1 MIATNALRKDEEAV
15 LRLRSLYESRGYQG
29 YKMNGFE
36 EYDIYAQNKDFLGG
50 EAVITFTDTEGRLM
64 ALKPDVTM
72 SIIRSRTE
80 EDGVTEKLYY
90 DENVCRVSHDSH
102 RLKEILQSGLE
113 CIGNI
118 DLYNTRE
125 VVSLAAESLGLFGRK
140 YILDISHMGIVT
152 GLIDNLPA
160 SESQRKELTRLI
172 ASKNLHGIADLLLEI
187 SADDN
192 AKDKL
197 LELAEISGSPDEV
210 LPSLRDICSNTPA
223 EDGLRELEMVAGAL
237 RESDIFES
245 LRLDFSVVQDMSYYN
260 GIVFQGFIEGIPEKV
275 LSGGRYD
282 PLLRRIGKN
291 KSAIGFA
298 LNVESLERIL
308 DEPDSLDADIALLYS
323 ADDDAAEVAKM
334 AGKLSEGRL
343 RVRVLN
349 ELPKRARFGRIV
361 KFNGTSRDII

>member
-1 MIATNALRKDEEAV
+1 
-15 LRLRSLYESRGYQG
+15 
-29 YKMNGFE
+29 MNGFE

-118 DLYNTRE
+118 DLYNTCE
-125 VVSLAAESLGLFGRK
+125 VVTLAAESLGLFGRK

-152 GLIDNLPA
+152 GLIDSLPV
-160 SESQRKELTRLI
+160 SESQRKELTHLI
-172 ASKNLHGIADLLLEI
+172 GSKNIHGIKDLLSGI
-187 SADDN
+187 AADDN
-192 AKDKL
+192 AKNRL
-197 LELAEISGSPDEV
+197 LKLAELSGSPDEV
-210 LPSLRDICSNTPA
+210 LPCLEEICLGTPA
-223 EDGLRELEMVAGAL
+223 EEGLKELERVTGVL
-237 RESDIFES
+237 RKSEIFGS
-245 LRLDFSVVQDMSYYN
+245 LRFDFSVVQDMSYYN

-282 PLLRRIGKN
+282 PLLKRIGKN
-291 KSAIGFA
+291 KGAIGFA
-298 LNVESLERIL
+298 MNVESLERIL
-308 DEPDSLDADIALLYS
+308 DRKDALDADIALVYS
-323 ADDDAAEVAKM
+323 ADDDAAEVAKR
-334 AGKLSEGRL
+334 AAELSQNGQ

-349 ELPKRARFGRIV
+349 QIPKRARFGKVIY
-361 KFNGTSRDII
+361 FNET

>member
-1 MIATNALRKDEEAV
+1 MNSALRTDEEAV
-15 LRLRSLYESRGYQG
+15 LKLRSLYESRGYQG

-118 DLYNTRE
+118 DLYNTCE
-125 VVSLAAESLGLFGRK
+125 VVTLAAESLGLFGRK
-140 YILDISHMGIVT
+140 FILDISHMGIVT
-152 GLIDNLPA
+152 GLIDNLPV

-172 ASKNLHGIADLLLEI
+172 GSKNIHGIE
-187 SADDN
+187 
-192 AKDKL
+192 KL
-197 LELAEISGSPDEV
+197 LSNIFADSEAKNKLLKLAEISGSPDEV
-210 LPSLRDICSNTPA
+210 LPSLREICAGTPA
-223 EDGLRELEMVAGAL
+223 EDGLMELERVTETL
-237 RESDIFES
+237 RQSEIFES

-291 KSAIGFA
+291 KGAIGFA

-308 DEPDSLDADIALLYS
+308 DTADELDADIALVYS
-323 ADDDAAEVAKM
+323 AEDDAAEVAKR
-334 AGKLSEGRL
+334 AKELSENGL
-343 RVRVLN
+343 RVRVTDQI
-349 ELPKRARFGRIV
+349 PKRARFGRIIY
-361 KFNGTSRDII
+361 FNETSRNSI

>member
-1 MIATNALRKDEEAV
+1 MNSALRTDEEAILK
-15 LRLRSLYESRGYQG
+15 LRTLYESRGYQG

-118 DLYNTRE
+118 DLYNTCE
-125 VVSLAAESLGLFGRK
+125 VVTLAAESLGLFGRK

-152 GLIDNLPA
+152 GLIDTLPV

-172 ASKNLHGIADLLLEI
+172 GSKNIHGISGLLSGI
-187 SADDN
+187 SCDN
-192 AKDKL
+192 EAKEKL
-197 LELAEISGSPDEV
+197 LKLAEISGSPDEA
-210 LPSLRDICSNTPA
+210 LPCLREICAGTPA
-223 EDGLRELEMVAGAL
+223 EDGLRELERVTETL
-237 RESDIFES
+237 RGSEIFES
-245 LRLDFSVVQDMSYYN
+245 LRFDFSVVQDMSYYN

-291 KSAIGFA
+291 KGAIGFA
-298 LNVESLERIL
+298 LDVESLERIL
-308 DEPDSLDADIALLYS
+308 DTKDSLDADIALVYS
-323 ADDDAAEVAKM
+323 AEDDAAEVAKR
-334 AGKLSEGRL
+334 AAELSQNGQ

-349 ELPKRARFGRIV
+349 QLPKRARFGKVIY
-361 KFNGTSRDII
+361 FNET

>member
-1 MIATNALRKDEEAV
+1 MNNALRADEEAV
-15 LRLRSLYESRGYQG
+15 LKLRALYESRGYQG

-118 DLYNTRE
+118 DLYNTCE

-140 YILDISHMGIVT
+140 FILDISHMGIVT
-152 GLIDNLPA
+152 GLIDALPV

-172 ASKNLHGIADLLLEI
+172 GSKNLHGIESLLSGI
-187 SADDN
+187 SADCGV
-192 AKDKL
+192 KERLMKL
-197 LELAEISGSPDEV
+197 ADMSGSPDEV
-210 LPSLRDICSNTPA
+210 LPCLREICIGTPA
-223 EDGLRELEMVAGAL
+223 EEGLRELERVAEAL
-237 RESDIFES
+237 RSSDIYDS

-282 PLLRRIGKN
+282 PLLKRIGKN
-291 KSAIGFA
+291 KGAIGFA
-298 LNVESLERIL
+298 LNVESLERVL
-308 DEPDSLDADIALLYS
+308 DQKDALDADIALVYS
-323 ADDDAAEVAKM
+323 AEDNAADVARRAAELSQN
-334 AGKLSEGRL
+334 GK
-343 RVRVLN
+343 RVRVLDVV
-349 ELPKRARFGRIV
+349 PKRARFGKIIY
-361 KFNGTSRDII
+361 FNET

>member
-1 MIATNALRKDEEAV
+1 MSEFSSLRTDEEAV
-15 LRLRSLYESRGYQG
+15 LRLRTLYESRGYQG

-90 DENVCRVSHDSH
+90 DENVCRVSRDSH

-118 DLYNTRE
+118 DLYNTCE
-125 VVSLAAESLGLFGRK
+125 VVALAAESLGLFGRK
-140 YILDISHMGIVT
+140 FILDISHMGIVT
-152 GLIDNLPA
+152 GLIDSLEA
-160 SESQRKELTRLI
+160 SEPERKELTRLI
-172 ASKNLHGIADLLLEI
+172 GSKNVHGISDLLSGI
-187 SADDN
+187 SASDD
-192 AKDKL
+192 AKKKL
-197 LELAEISGSPDEV
+197 LKLAELSGEPDEV
-210 LPSLRDICSNTPA
+210 LPCLREICAGTPA
-223 EDGLRELEMVAGAL
+223 EDGLDELEKVTETL
-237 RESDIFES
+237 RSSEIFGS

-291 KSAIGFA
+291 KGAIGFA
-298 LNVESLERIL
+298 LNVESLEKIL
-308 DEPDSLDADIALLYS
+308 DTPDVLDADIALVYS
-323 ADDDAAEVAKM
+323 EGDDAGEVAKL
-334 AGKLSEGRL
+334 AAKLSENSQ

-349 ELPKRARFGRIV
+349 QIPKRARFGRIIY
-361 KFNGTSRDII
+361 FNEA

>member
-1 MIATNALRKDEEAV
+1 MNNALRADEEAV
-15 LRLRSLYESRGYQG
+15 LKLRALYESRGYQG

-50 EAVITFTDTEGRLM
+50 ESVITFTDTEGRLM

-102 RLKEILQSGLE
+102 RLKEFLQSGLE

-118 DLYNTRE
+118 DLYNTCE

-140 YILDISHMGIVT
+140 FILDISHMGIVT
-152 GLIDNLPA
+152 GLIDALPV
-160 SESQRKELTRLI
+160 SETQRKELTLLI
-172 ASKNLHGIADLLLEI
+172 GSKNLHGIESLLSGI
-187 SADDN
+187 SADSK
-192 AKDKL
+192 AKERLMKL
-197 LELAEISGSPDEV
+197 ADMSGSPEKI
-210 LPSLRDICSNTPA
+210 LPFLSEICVGTPA
-223 EDGLRELEMVAGAL
+223 EEGLRELERVAEAL
-237 RESDIFES
+237 SSSDIYDS

-282 PLLRRIGKN
+282 PLLKRIGKN
-291 KSAIGFA
+291 KGAIGFA

-308 DEPDSLDADIALLYS
+308 DQKDALDADIALVYS
-323 ADDDAAEVAKM
+323 SEDDAREVAKK
-334 AGKLSEGRL
+334 AAELSQNGK
-343 RVRVLN
+343 RVRVLSVI
-349 ELPKRARFGRIV
+349 PKRARFGEIIY
-361 KFNGTSRDII
+361 FNET

>member
-1 MIATNALRKDEEAV
+1 
-15 LRLRSLYESRGYQG
+15 
-29 YKMNGFE
+29 MNGFE

-80 EDGVTEKLYY
+80 DDGITEKLYY

-118 DLYNTRE
+118 DLYNTCE
-125 VVSLAAESLGLFGRK
+125 VLSLAAESLGLFGRN

-152 GLIDNLPA
+152 GLIDNLPV

-172 ASKNLHGIADLLLEI
+172 SSKNLHGIESLLSGI
-187 SADDN
+187 SADDK
-192 AKDKL
+192 AKEKL
-197 LELAEISGSPDEV
+197 MKLADLSGKPDEV
-210 LPSLRDICSNTPA
+210 LPCLKEICVGTPA
-223 EDGLRELEMVAGAL
+223 EEGLRELESVTRAL
-237 RESDIFES
+237 KCSEIFGS
-245 LRLDFSVVQDMSYYN
+245 LRFDFSVVQDMSYYN

-282 PLLRRIGKN
+282 PLLKRIGKN
-291 KSAIGFA
+291 KGAIGFA
-298 LNVESLERIL
+298 LNVESLEKIL
-308 DEPDSLDADIALLYS
+308 DTKDLPDADIALVYS
-323 ADDDAAEVAKM
+323 ADDNAADVAKRAAE
-334 AGKLSEGRL
+334 LSENGK
-343 RVRVLN
+343 RVRVLT
-349 ELPKRARFGRIV
+349 EIPKRARFGE
-361 KFNGTSRDII
+361 IIYFKEK

>member
-1 MIATNALRKDEEAV
+1 MSTISSLRTDEEAV
-15 LRLRSLYESRGYQG
+15 LKLRSLYESRGYQG

-50 EAVITFTDTEGRLM
+50 EAIITFTDTEGRLM

-80 EDGVTEKLYY
+80 RDNVTEKLYY

-118 DLYNTRE
+118 DLYNTCE

-152 GLIDNLPA
+152 GLIDNLPV

-172 ASKNLHGIADLLLEI
+172 GSKNLHGIESLLSGVLASDEAKERLIDLADL
-187 SADDN
+187 
-192 AKDKL
+192 
-197 LELAEISGSPDEV
+197 SGSPDKV
-210 LPSLRDICSNTPA
+210 LPSLKEICVGTPA
-223 EDGLRELEMVAGAL
+223 EEGLRELERVTGVL
-237 RESDIFES
+237 RESKIFAS
-245 LRLDFSVVQDMSYYN
+245 LRFDFSVVQDMSYYN

-282 PLLRRIGKN
+282 PLLKRIGKN
-291 KSAIGFA
+291 KGAIGFA

-308 DEPDSLDADIALLYS
+308 DARDLLDADIALVYS
-323 ADDDAAEVAKM
+323 EEDDAAEVAKR
-334 AGKLSEGRL
+334 AKELSENGK
-343 RVRVLN
+343 RVRVLD
-349 ELPKRARFGRIV
+349 EIPKRARFGEIIY
-361 KFNGTSRDII
+361 FNERH